1 LLDSQSDRNVRYRY
15 SNRSEI
21 GAETTESVLFQA
33 AFRFFWGSFLSWH
46 FESSGDRPEIVVN
59 HHDSMSRV

>member
-33 AFRFFWGSFLSWH
+33 AFRFF
-46 FESSGDRPEIVVN
+46 
-59 HHDSMSRV
+59 